1 MANVIAS
8 YAFTMRYFNGEIE
21 PVETATYMLDI
32 CTNLNNNNNFED
44 PDLAIESVAQ
54 GCLQVSKIITV
65 LCRIPLYLIELFKY
79 PKMTHAIKKNSKL
92 IVLPCLIVSFVNV
105 RHG

>member
-1 MANVIAS
+1 MYFILQSVKPSPAIRFNMANVIAS

-54 GCLQVSKIITV
+54 GCLQVSKITV
-65 LCRIPLYLIELFKY
+65 LCRHDIIF
-79 PKMTHAIKKNSKL
+79 NL
-92 IVLPCLIVSFVNV
+92 IV
-105 RHG
+105 